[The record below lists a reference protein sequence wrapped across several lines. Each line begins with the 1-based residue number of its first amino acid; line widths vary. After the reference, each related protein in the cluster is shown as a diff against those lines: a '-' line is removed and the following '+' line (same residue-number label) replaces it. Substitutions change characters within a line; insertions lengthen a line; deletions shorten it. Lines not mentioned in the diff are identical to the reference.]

1 MQWQNSGAQ
10 EKNKSGKKCITWV
23 GKIPQPHKCTLAPR
37 ERRAHRPRSSQ
48 GSYLGEMNYLAS
60 CLGVDPQLWPY
71 GHSDDWYCKITIS
84 GTHACQ
90 EGSNPLTRQCT
101 YFLFLLPGEPP
112 QKFKLIPQFP
122 LSSWNWKHNRSP
134 GRKNIW
140 KLPIV
145 LNSMAKLAWVWLL
158 LISISQPAQSDEEN
172 ASQNW
177 LNPNGHDEN
186 FKDIYTI
193 GDPVTIRWTGWDS
206 AYTDYYMDSKTI
218 ANLYLT
224 SWNSSDYSY
233 SRILACTLYPSHI
246 LLNDELTI
254 LRNSHG

>member
-1 MQWQNSGAQ
+1 
-10 EKNKSGKKCITWV
+10 
-23 GKIPQPHKCTLAPR
+23 
-37 ERRAHRPRSSQ
+37 
-48 GSYLGEMNYLAS
+48 
-60 CLGVDPQLWPY
+60 
-71 GHSDDWYCKITIS
+71 
-84 GTHACQ
+84 
-90 EGSNPLTRQCT
+90 
-101 YFLFLLPGEPP
+101 
-112 QKFKLIPQFP
+112 
-122 LSSWNWKHNRSP
+122 
-134 GRKNIW
+134 
-140 KLPIV
+140 
-145 LNSMAKLAWVWLL
+145 MAKLAWVWLL
-158 LISISQPAQSDEEN
+158 LISISQPAQGDEEN